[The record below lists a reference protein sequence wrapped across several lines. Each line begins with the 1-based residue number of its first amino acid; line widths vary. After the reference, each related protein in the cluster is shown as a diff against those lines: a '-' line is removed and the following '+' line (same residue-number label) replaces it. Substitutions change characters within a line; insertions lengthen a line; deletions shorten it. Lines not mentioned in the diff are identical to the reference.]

1 MTPEFLNSTLEHL
14 YERTKEGKQHW
25 NVEMKTSEYK
35 EESEK
40 PVVEADGKQWVVDEC
55 YTAYSCEEH
64 GNEFVMIT
72 YENIE
77 TCGEEVRS
85 TNMVFLPDPNV
96 RYFDL
101 DRLAQYAIL
110 PSQKLMETIH
120 QLFTLLLSLQ
130 KEESAQVEWK
140 VSEQEMALSADCKY
154 TRFLIFVL
162 TI

>member
-120 QLFTLLLSLQ
+120 QLFTLLLFSSEGRKCPGRVENQRIGNDIADSLQ
-130 KEESAQVEWK
+130 LHMFPV
-140 VSEQEMALSADCKY
+140 V
-154 TRFLIFVL
+154 VL

>member
-1 MTPEFLNSTLEHL
+1 MSVIQPIPAKSME
-14 YERTKEGKQHW
+14 
-25 NVEMKTSEYK
+25 
-35 EESEK
+35 
-40 PVVEADGKQWVVDEC
+40 
-55 YTAYSCEEH
+55 
-64 GNEFVMIT
+64 MIT

-140 VSEQEMALSADCKY
+140 VSE
-154 TRFLIFVL
+154 
-162 TI
+162 